1 MILVD
6 LTVMSL
12 GILAD
17 IHFGVFVLQTIWSIG
32 ISMAILGLM
41 IWLPF
46 NAIFIT
52 GLLIVFG
59 HNALDYVEKI
69 MQDNSLCGGLCFM
82 YVVCIH
88 FGEATSYL

>member
-1 MILVD
+1 
-6 LTVMSL
+6 MSL
-12 GILAD
+12 GIVGD
-17 IHFGVFVLQTIWSIG
+17 INFGVFVLQTIWSIG

-41 IWLPF
+41 IRLPF

-52 GLLIVFG
+52 GLLIVFS

-88 FGEATSYL
+88 FG